1 MTGRGPLTPLGTTW
15 ATPGTSDA
23 TGKYGSSAVAK
34 FQAQLATETGP
45 SPTRHSTRTVQLP
58 AIEGDLY
65 MPRPLAGPGGS
76 GDSAVRRRAATISM
90 TTRSSAVPKSRVS
103 NNLVL
108 MARGCSINRDQPSP
122 PETRPRWYTR
132 APLPTAVPQRRSS
145 NYPIYISPTEHYLL
159 PPTFC
164 QQTTHTHLHIHIR
177 ISCFT
182 KRHRFSSLLL
192 LSRVPHLRS
201 QQRLLL
207 AGSEPSCRR
216 WGKT

>member
-108 MARGCSINRDQPSP
+108 MARLFYISRSAKPSRNP
-122 PETRPRWYTR
+122 PEVVYKSSPSHCCPP
-132 APLPTAVPQRRSS
+132 APVVKLP
-145 NYPIYISPTEHYLL
+145 
-159 PPTFC
+159 
-164 QQTTHTHLHIHIR
+164 HLHFAH
-177 ISCFT
+177 
-182 KRHRFSSLLL
+182 
-192 LSRVPHLRS
+192 
-201 QQRLLL
+201 
-207 AGSEPSCRR
+207 
-216 WGKT
+216 